1 MNSNKEGFLSKD
13 PPSMLI
19 MHRKS
24 IKNIGGDQFV
34 ATYYINELN
43 RYISIPYGKG
53 IDSSLYHIKENFINY
68 LEAISNSEEIYTIK
82 FNNNSELNINNECAL
97 NILKLVTEENKEQ
110 LINYILES
118 DKNFLE
124 ILEYSISDKE

>member
-1 MNSNKEGFLSKD
+1 MNHNKEGFLTKD

-53 IDSSLYHIKENFINY
+53 IDSSLYYVRENFINY
-68 LEAISNSEEIYTIK
+68 LALISNSKENYTIK
-82 FNNNSELNINNECAL
+82 FNDNSELNINNECAT
-97 NILKLVTEENKEQ
+97 NILNLVTEENKEP
-110 LINYILES
+110 LIDYILES

-124 ILEYSISDKE
+124 ILEYSISNKE